1 MPADASIQTTPDNAA
16 ERLAKL
22 ASDVAMLEAIGAA
35 WPPDQ
40 QATLARLKDA
50 IEALH
55 REALLRIV
63 QGLREDP
70 AAAQQ
75 LRKVVQDPLV
85 FGVLRLHGLVRDP
98 LESRV
103 RAALESV
110 APFLAEH
117 GGGVQLV
124 AIKPPDTVEVRLTGA
139 CNGCPAAGMTL
150 HQGVEKAIREY
161 APEITRIAAVK
172 GAEPANDGKK
182 IPLHFVSPF
191 ARENDGGF
199 VDACAL
205 DELPLGVATALAVSG
220 REVLFWRDHDSV
232 GCVDN
237 ACAHLGMPLDGGE
250 VVDGVI
256 ECPHHGFQYRLDTG
270 ECLTVPEVQLVVHAV
285 RVRDGRVAVKLEA

>member
-1 MPADASIQTTPDNAA
+1 MPATASSPETLNASA
-16 ERLAKL
+16 ERLARL

-35 WPPDQ
+35 WPPEQ
-40 QATLARLKDA
+40 QATLTQLKSA

-63 QGLREDP
+63 QGLREDS
-70 AAAQQ
+70 AAALQ

-103 RAALESV
+103 RAALDSV

-117 GGGVQLV
+117 GGGVELV
-124 AIKPPDTVEVRLTGA
+124 AIKPPDTVEIRLIGA

-150 HQGVEKAIREY
+150 HQGVEKAIREH
-161 APEITRIAAVK
+161 APEVARIVAVK
-172 GAEPANDGKK
+172 GVEAAIDGKP
-182 IPLHFVSPF
+182 IPLHLVSPF
-191 ARENDGGF
+191 ATEADAGF

-205 DELPLGVATALAVSG
+205 DDLPHRRASARTVSG
-220 REVLFWRDHDSV
+220 REVLFWRDRDSV
-232 GCVDN
+232 SCVDN

-250 VVDGVI
+250 AGNGVI
-256 ECPHHGFQYRLDTG
+256 ECPSHGFQYRLDTG

-285 RVRDGRVAVKLEA
+285 RVRDGRVSVKLEA

>member
-1 MPADASIQTTPDNAA
+1 MPATARTPVTIDASA
-16 ERLAKL
+16 ERLARL

-35 WPPDQ
+35 WPPEQ
-40 QATLARLKDA
+40 QATLTQLKNA

-63 QGLREDP
+63 QGLREDS
-70 AAAQQ
+70 AAALQ

-103 RAALESV
+103 RAALDSV

-117 GGGVQLV
+117 GGGVELV
-124 AIKPPDTVEVRLTGA
+124 AIKPPDTVEIRLTGA

-150 HQGVEKAIREY
+150 HQGVEKAIREH
-161 APEITRIAAVK
+161 APEIARIAAVK
-172 GAEPANDGKK
+172 GVEAANDGKT

-191 ARENDGGF
+191 AKENDDGF

-205 DELPLGVATALAVSG
+205 DELPLGVATALTVSG
-220 REVLFWRDHDSV
+220 REVLFWRDRGSV

-250 VVDGVI
+250 VGDGVI
-256 ECPHHGFQYRLDTG
+256 ECPYHGFQYRLDTG
-270 ECLTVPEVQLVVHAV
+270 ECLTVPEVQLIVHAV

>member
-40 QATLARLKDA
+40 QATLARRKDA

-172 GAEPANDGKK
+172 GAEPAWW
-182 IPLHFVSPF
+182 I
-191 ARENDGGF
+191 GGS
-199 VDACAL
+199 
-205 DELPLGVATALAVSG
+205 ERG
-220 REVLFWRDHDSV
+220 
-232 GCVDN
+232 
-237 ACAHLGMPLDGGE
+237 
-250 VVDGVI
+250 
-256 ECPHHGFQYRLDTG
+256 
-270 ECLTVPEVQLVVHAV
+270 
-285 RVRDGRVAVKLEA
+285 